1 MKKVVSLLL
10 ALLLVLSLAAC
21 GEQKTPDNSDPGTEN
36 TLNYPTSPITLY
48 CPWAASTMW
57 PTARATM
64 PFSPT

>member
-36 TLNYPTSPITLY
+36 TLNYPTSPHHAVL
-48 CPWAASTMW
+48 PLGG
-57 PTARATM
+57 RRQL
-64 PFSPT
+64 